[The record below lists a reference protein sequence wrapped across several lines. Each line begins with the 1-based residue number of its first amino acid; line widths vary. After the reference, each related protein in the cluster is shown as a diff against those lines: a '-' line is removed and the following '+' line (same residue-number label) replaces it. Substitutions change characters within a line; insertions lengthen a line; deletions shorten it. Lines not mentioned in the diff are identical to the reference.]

1 MADSIEVKKYFC
13 RRRRSLS
20 MKSFKWKKFLNALV
34 LLLLLLLVL
43 PIQKMGVP
51 PFNNSMLT
59 MHCDDAKKECLNG
72 NRKTSTL
79 RLAMPSYNHA
89 MLQSCKKSIIVGPSY
104 IIYLLAC
111 FPNPE
116 WWVHTYIHS
125 RNSLK
130 YSYLPSSSNG
140 CWFTI
145 LLKSGWLLWVCI
157 SRQEGIHLFLANI
170 SSIIAI
176 VC

>member
-34 LLLLLLLVL
+34 LLLLLVL

-89 MLQSCKKSIIVGPSY
+89 MLHSCKKV
-104 IIYLLAC
+104 
-111 FPNPE
+111 
-116 WWVHTYIHS
+116 
-125 RNSLK
+125 SL
-130 YSYLPSSSNG
+130 
-140 CWFTI
+140 
-145 LLKSGWLLWVCI
+145 
-157 SRQEGIHLFLANI
+157 
-170 SSIIAI
+170 
-176 VC
+176 